1 MVHVSDARFGVQIWP
16 GDSSPPSHWGLSM
29 RLNDGDKK
37 FGLTTPAAVFGHHGG
52 AGAMVRCVSTFSCSM
67 AIEAR
72 SARAIRNSSI
82 AYRGG
87 RSWCMYAIHSGL
99 GGSRVWDIIRLPHD
113 GADDVLFP

>member
-1 MVHVSDARFGVQIWP
+1 
-16 GDSSPPSHWGLSM
+16 M

-72 SARAIRNSSI
+72 SARAIRYSSI
-82 AYRGG
+82 HCVPWGAFLVYMAYIQAWADPESGI
-87 RSWCMYAIHSGL
+87 SFVCLTTEPTMCYSPELNELSDLAYAAAL
-99 GGSRVWDIIRLPHD
+99 
-113 GADDVLFP
+113 AF